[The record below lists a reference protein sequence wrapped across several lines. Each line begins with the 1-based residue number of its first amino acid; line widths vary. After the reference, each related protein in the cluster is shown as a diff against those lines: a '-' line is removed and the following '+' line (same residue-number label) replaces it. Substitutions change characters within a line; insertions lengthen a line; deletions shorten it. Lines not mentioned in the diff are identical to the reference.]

1 MENII
6 LPNEF
11 SSYRH
16 FCLVLI
22 EKIFTEKQIPLTIF
36 EWDEESDFTRR
47 IFITTEDGRQYV
59 IRTWNIHDD
68 DENVYVDFTLYLEDT
83 EFDTIFEV

>member
-1 MENII
+1 MENIT

-11 SSYRH
+11 NSYRH

-22 EKIFTEKQIPLTIF
+22 DKIFTEKQIPLNIF
-36 EWDEESDFTRR
+36 EWDWESDYSNR
-47 IFITTEDGRQYV
+47 IFITTEDGREYT

-68 DENVYVDFTLYLEDT
+68 DDNVYVDYTLFLEDN
-83 EFDTIFEV
+83 EISIEL